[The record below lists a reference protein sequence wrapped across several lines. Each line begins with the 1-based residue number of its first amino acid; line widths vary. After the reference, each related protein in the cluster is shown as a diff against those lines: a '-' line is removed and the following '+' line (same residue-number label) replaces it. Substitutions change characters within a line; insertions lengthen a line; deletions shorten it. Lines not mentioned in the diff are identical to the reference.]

1 MANRQAILSNN
12 LENQVNSTVSDTF
25 GSSYT
30 PAQLQARELYD
41 LGFNVFPQPFGKKF
55 GLPWKQLQYTR
66 LDATDTRYGV
76 EALHQGKCNIAI
88 MCGRTSGN
96 LLVIDCET
104 QDALNHHIAEAK
116 ARSIPLWVVETAR
129 GGHIYLTCIEG
140 EVANIDSNVLN
151 DAEVRGCNGY
161 VLAAGSVHPS
171 GVIYQWLIREG
182 EKPPHISANKIDWLV
197 DKEGNKLT
205 LKIKQTKRA
214 GRDFKPL
221 SPLSRATQDY
231 LNSGDLIPEGNR
243 NNRLF
248 SAACDMAGNGYSQS
262 ETEDRLA
269 PIAERSGL
277 DRYEVYSTIRSAFSR
292 SRNPAR
298 PNARRVVQSHKEQS
312 QAWQQAL
319 AFAQTHTWTGRA
331 ATSTRLVFFAL
342 IERARMGCNE
352 NGTFRA
358 SVREISEIARLGTN
372 ATQAALKRLCST
384 KIPYIIP
391 SGLDS
396 TSQARLWK
404 FSDYVLKPLKNDTSP
419 RAPLWTSY
427 SDSLF
432 NSDAAERG
440 ALGYNGVYVYR
451 MMLEWVVP
459 LMPLVLA
466 ARLSMPVH
474 RVNYALKKLS
484 AYSLVRR
491 EKKGWVAVPK
501 TVSELDEEVAL
512 PAGKLGKREKRR
524 RIYAE
529 QRALYVG
536 RIIYQARLWRARAN
550 PQEVFF
556 PSASF
561 ESAYDS
567 SGSEEV
573 ASSCIASAVEEVGSL
588 ISNSCSNGESSLIV
602 EGTTVLTK
610 VSDVKLWRCP
620 NCGQVHFADVPP
632 DMCDFCQDL
641 TTWKPL
647 GDELPPEEVAAEAD
661 DDPLADPLIQLALEL
676 GAEVYIIEDGEQRL
690 IASNEDS
697 APPDG

>member
-30 PAQLQARELYD
+30 PAQHQARELYD

-66 LDATDTRYGV
+66 LDATDIRYGI

-96 LLVIDCET
+96 LFVIDCET

-116 ARSIPLWVVETAR
+116 ARSIPLWIVETAR
-129 GGHIYLTCIEG
+129 GGHIYLRCIEG
-140 EVANIDSNVLN
+140 EVTNIDSSTLH

-171 GVIYQWLIREG
+171 GVVYQWLIQEG
-182 EKPPHISANKIDWLV
+182 EKPPHVSADSIDWLK
-197 DKEGNKLT
+197 DKQGNKINLIV
-205 LKIKQTKRA
+205 KRTKKA
-214 GRDFKPL
+214 DKSFKAYN
-221 SPLSRATQDY
+221 PLSRATQDY

-277 DRYEVYSTIRSAFSR
+277 DRWEVYSTIRSAFSR
-292 SRNPAR
+292 SRSPAR
-298 PNARRVVQSHKEQS
+298 PNTRKIAQAQKEQS
-312 QAWQQAL
+312 DVWQQAL
-319 AFAQTHTWTGRA
+319 AFAQTHTWTGRT

-342 IERARMGCNE
+342 IERARMSCNE

-358 SVREISEIARLGTN
+358 SVREISEIARLGINT
-372 ATQAALKRLCST
+372 TQTALKRLYNEKT
-384 KIPYIIP
+384 PYIIP
-391 SGLDS
+391 SGLDN
-396 TSQARLWK
+396 TSQARLWR

-440 ALGYNGVYVYR
+440 ALGYNGVHVYR
-451 MMLEWVVP
+451 VMLEWVVP
-459 LMPLVLA
+459 LMPSVLA

-484 AYSLVRR
+484 TYGLVRR

-501 TVSELDEEVAL
+501 TVCELDEEVAL
-512 PAGKLGKREKRR
+512 PAGKLGRRERRR

-550 PQEVFF
+550 PQEAFLPVV
-556 PSASF
+556 PS
-561 ESAYDS
+561 EPVCDCG
-567 SGSEEV
+567 GSDEV
-573 ASSCIASAVEEVGSL
+573 ACGWVSSVVGEVESL
-588 ISNSCSNGESSLIV
+588 ISNSCSNDDFSLIV
-602 EGTTVLTK
+602 KETTVLSK

-632 DMCDFCQDL
+632 DMCDFCQDF

-647 GDELPPEEVAAEAD
+647 ERESQSEGVPAEAG
-661 DDPLADPLIQLALEL
+661 DPLVDPLIQLALEL
-676 GAEVYIIEDGEQRL
+676 GAEVYIIEDGELRL
-690 IASNEDS
+690 IASSERF